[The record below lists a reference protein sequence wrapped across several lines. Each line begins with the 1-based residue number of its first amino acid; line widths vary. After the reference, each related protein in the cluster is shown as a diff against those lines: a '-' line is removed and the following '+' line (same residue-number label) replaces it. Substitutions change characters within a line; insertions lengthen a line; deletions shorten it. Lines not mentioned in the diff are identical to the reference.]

1 LDGSASPCTRP
12 LRLSAYYENTC
23 KQTNCSNS
31 LRALYSNRAMTPED
45 EAQLQQSIDTIA
57 QILYRDTPAEQ
68 LQTLEGIEQTIR
80 RQTQAFVLPQLGVF
94 LLQQRLQQLKDT
106 SER

>member
-1 LDGSASPCTRP
+1 
-12 LRLSAYYENTC
+12 
-23 KQTNCSNS
+23 
-31 LRALYSNRAMTPED
+31 MTPED

-57 QILYRDTPAEQ
+57 QILYRNTPAEQ
-68 LQTLEGIEQTIR
+68 LQTLEGIEQAIR
-80 RQTQAFVLPQLGVF
+80 QQTQVLVLPQLGVF